1 MISIILDIIITTCML
16 IDVGRLYLQQ
26 SSSNR
31 VAVIPIDPSSHIS
44 GGSILGKIV
53 MNTSY
58 RLMDGWM
65 KG

>member
-1 MISIILDIIITTCML
+1 ML

-65 KG
+65 DERMDRWMDGWMD

>member
-1 MISIILDIIITTCML
+1 MNKKVSFHVVIMISIILDIIITTCML

-44 GGSILGKIV
+44 GGSILGKIF
-53 MNTSY
+53 MH
-58 RLMDGWM
+58 L
-65 KG
+65 

>member
-1 MISIILDIIITTCML
+1 MISIIVDIIITTCML

-53 MNTSY
+53 
-58 RLMDGWM
+58 D
-65 KG
+65 

>member
-1 MISIILDIIITTCML
+1 MIL
-16 IDVGRLYLQQ
+16 GRLYLEQ

-53 MNTSY
+53 VVMY
-58 RLMDGWM
+58 VCID
-65 KG
+65 

>member
-1 MISIILDIIITTCML
+1 ML

-53 MNTSY
+53 DWLIDWLIDEWIDWLIDKLMNED
-58 RLMDGWM
+58 L
-65 KG
+65 